1 MAGSVNRRTFTKAVL
16 AGLGATA
23 MPQVGAGAAPQ
34 TAVPGQSSPAKQL
47 RIGCTAL
54 VWNAVP
60 RSPENLEPAVR
71 DMSELGYKGFETF
84 GEVIEDWDK
93 KGTLEKLIAQYQIP
107 LISAYSTLDV
117 INPAAR
123 KDEIARIVRWG
134 KILKKHGASF
144 MVIAVGG
151 AKREGYDF
159 AAHRANIVSSLNDYG
174 KAMADLGLGSGLH
187 QHTNTPI
194 ETRDEVYAVMESVDT
209 RVFKFAPDVGQLQKG
224 GADAAKVVKDF
235 ASITVHMHL
244 KDFVNGPHMG
254 GYSPLGIGMVDLKSI
269 LETMEQANPKANIMH
284 ELDGSRNMPYTA
296 AADRGNQQVV
306 SAEARLHARELT
318 LSRLA
323 VARVTVVRKGRRL
336 YEHAAA
342 AADRPPDHPQTG
354 RRTARRAVNT
364 AENRS
369 EGRQRANQC
378 RIHRRRHH
386 G

>member
-1 MAGSVNRRTFTKAVL
+1 VAGSVNRRTFTRAVL

-23 MPQVGAGAAPQ
+23 MPHAGASAAPA
-34 TAVPGQSSPAKQL
+34 AVPRQNSPAKQL

-54 VWNAVP
+54 VWNSVP

-84 GEVIEDWDK
+84 GEVLEDWDK
-93 KGTLEKLIAQYQIP
+93 KGTLEKLIAQYRIP

-123 KDEIARIVRWG
+123 KDEIARIVRWAG
-134 KILKKHGASF
+134 ILKKHGASF

-151 AKREGYDF
+151 ARREGYDF

-187 QHTNTPI
+187 QHTGTPI
-194 ETRDEVYAVMESVDT
+194 ETRDEVYAVMENVDT
-209 RVFKFAPDVGQLQKG
+209 KVFKFAPDVGQLQKG

-296 AADRGNQQVV
+296 RQ
-306 SAEARLHARELT
+306 
-318 LSRLA
+318 
-323 VARVTVVRKGRRL
+323 
-336 YEHAAA
+336 
-342 AADRPPDHPQTG
+342 
-354 RRTARRAVNT
+354 T
-364 AENRS
+364 AEIS
-369 EGRQRANQC
+369 KWYLQKLGYAL
-378 RIHRRRHH
+378 
-386 G
+386 GT

>member
-1 MAGSVNRRTFTKAVL
+1 MFTKAVL
-16 AGLGATA
+16 AGLGAA
-23 MPQVGAGAAPQ
+23 GMPHVGARAAPE
-34 TAVPGQSSPAKQL
+34 ARVPGQGSTAKQL

-54 VWNAVP
+54 VWNTFP
-60 RSPENLEPAVR
+60 RSPENLEAAVR

-93 KGTLEKLIAQYQIP
+93 KGTLEKLIAQYKIP

-117 INPAAR
+117 IDPAAR
-123 KDEIARIVRWG
+123 KEEIATIVRWG
-134 KILKKHGASF
+134 RILKKHGASF
-144 MVIAVGG
+144 MVIAVRG

-159 AAHRANIVSSLNDYG
+159 AAHRANIVASLNDYG
-174 KAMADLGLGSGLH
+174 KAIADLGLGSGLH

-296 AADRGNQQVV
+296 RQ
-306 SAEARLHARELT
+306 
-318 LSRLA
+318 
-323 VARVTVVRKGRRL
+323 
-336 YEHAAA
+336 
-342 AADRPPDHPQTG
+342 
-354 RRTARRAVNT
+354 T
-364 AENRS
+364 AEIS
-369 EGRQRANQC
+369 KWYLQKLGYAL
-378 RIHRRRHH
+378 
-386 G
+386 GS

>member
-1 MAGSVNRRTFTKAVL
+1 
-16 AGLGATA
+16 
-23 MPQVGAGAAPQ
+23 
-34 TAVPGQSSPAKQL
+34 
-47 RIGCTAL
+47 
-54 VWNAVP
+54 
-60 RSPENLEPAVR
+60 
-71 DMSELGYKGFETF
+71 
-84 GEVIEDWDK
+84 
-93 KGTLEKLIAQYQIP
+93 
-107 LISAYSTLDV
+107 
-117 INPAAR
+117 
-123 KDEIARIVRWG
+123 
-134 KILKKHGASF
+134 
-144 MVIAVGG
+144 MVIAVRG

-159 AAHRANIVSSLNDYG
+159 AAHRANIVSALNDYG
-174 KAMADLGLGSGLH
+174 KAMADLGVGSGLH

-296 AADRGNQQVV
+296 RQTAEISKWYLQKLGYMLEDLKAARRAQKRRSGFGGRT
-306 SAEARLHARELT
+306 SMST
-318 LSRLA
+318 LLQ
-323 VARVTVVRKGRRL
+323 
-336 YEHAAA
+336 
-342 AADRPPDHPQTG
+342 RPIG
-354 RRTARRAVNT
+354 RRTILKQGAGLLVAPLILPRIGLKA
-364 AENRS
+364 AE
-369 EGRQRANQC
+369 RANQC

>member
-1 MAGSVNRRTFTKAVL
+1 MKFFGVPVTGEISCAPASEVAMGSVSRRTFTKTVM
-16 AGLGATA
+16 AGISATA
-23 MPQVGAGAAPQ
+23 MPRIAPRAASAAPGAATTVQ
-34 TAVPGQSSPAKQL
+34 ATTAKQL

-54 VWNAVP
+54 VWNTFP
-60 RSPENLEPAVR
+60 RSPEALETAVR

-84 GEVIEDWDK
+84 GEVVEDWDK
-93 KGTLEKLIAQYQIP
+93 KGTLEKLIAQYKIP
-107 LISAYSTLDV
+107 LISAYSTLNV
-117 INPAAR
+117 IDPSAR
-123 KDEIARIVRWG
+123 KDEIATIVRWG
-134 KILKKHGASF
+134 KILKKHGANF

-159 AAHRANIVSSLNDYG
+159 AAHRANIVASLNDYG

-254 GYSPLGIGMVDLKSI
+254 GYSPLGIGIVDLKSI

-284 ELDGSRNMPYTA
+284 ELDGSRNMPYTP
-296 AADRGNQQVV
+296 RQ
-306 SAEARLHARELT
+306 
-318 LSRLA
+318 
-323 VARVTVVRKGRRL
+323 
-336 YEHAAA
+336 
-342 AADRPPDHPQTG
+342 
-354 RRTARRAVNT
+354 T
-364 AENRS
+364 AEIS
-369 EGRQRANQC
+369 KWYLQKLGYAFTS
-378 RIHRRRHH
+378 
-386 G
+386 

>member
-1 MAGSVNRRTFTKAVL
+1 VERSVNRRTFTKTVL
-16 AGLGATA
+16 AGLGAA
-23 MPQVGAGAAPQ
+23 GIPGGASAASG
-34 TAVPGQSSPAKQL
+34 TAVPRQGSPAKQL

-54 VWNAVP
+54 VWNAFP

-71 DMSELGYKGFETF
+71 DMAELGYKGFESF

-93 KGTLEKLIAQYQIP
+93 KGTLETLIAQHRIP

-123 KDEIARIVRWG
+123 KDEIATILRWG
-134 KILKKHGASF
+134 RILKKHNAGF
-144 MVIAVGG
+144 LVIAVRG
-151 AKREGYDF
+151 AERKGYDF
-159 AAHRANIVSSLNDYG
+159 AAHRANIISALNDYG
-174 KAMADLGLGSGLH
+174 KAMADIGVATGLH

-194 ETRDEVYAVMESVDT
+194 ETRDEVYAVMENVDT

-224 GADAAKVVKDF
+224 GADAAKVIKDF

-296 AADRGNQQVV
+296 RQ
-306 SAEARLHARELT
+306 
-318 LSRLA
+318 
-323 VARVTVVRKGRRL
+323 
-336 YEHAAA
+336 
-342 AADRPPDHPQTG
+342 
-354 RRTARRAVNT
+354 T
-364 AENRS
+364 AEIS
-369 EGRQRANQC
+369 KWYLQKLGYMQ
-378 RIHRRRHH
+378 
-386 G
+386 GT

>member
-1 MAGSVNRRTFTKAVL
+1 VRDSLNRRTFTKAVL
-16 AGLGATA
+16 SAAAASVGTRATA
-23 MPQVGAGAAPQ
+23 GGILPPEGGSHQASPPPQSP
-34 TAVPGQSSPAKQL
+34 PGNTAKQL

-54 VWNAVP
+54 VWNAGP
-60 RSPENLEPAVR
+60 RTPENLEAAVR

-84 GEVIEDWDK
+84 GEVIEDWEN
-93 KGTLEKLIAQYQIP
+93 KGALAKLIAQHRIP

-123 KDEIARIVRWG
+123 KDEIATIVKWG
-134 KILKKHGASF
+134 NILKKHGASF
-144 MVIAVGG
+144 MVVAVKG
-151 AKREGYDF
+151 ANRKDNYDF
-159 AAHRANIVSSLNDYG
+159 NAHRANIVAALNDYG
-174 KAMADLGLGSGLH
+174 KAMADIGLGSGLH

-284 ELDGSRNMPYTA
+284 ELDGSRNMPYTP
-296 AADRGNQQVV
+296 RQ
-306 SAEARLHARELT
+306 
-318 LSRLA
+318 
-323 VARVTVVRKGRRL
+323 
-336 YEHAAA
+336 
-342 AADRPPDHPQTG
+342 
-354 RRTARRAVNT
+354 T
-364 AENRS
+364 AEIS
-369 EGRQRANQC
+369 KWYLQKLGYPL
-378 RIHRRRHH
+378 
-386 G
+386 GS

>member
-1 MAGSVNRRTFTKAVL
+1 MNRRTFTRAVL

-23 MPQVGAGAAPQ
+23 VSDLRVGAAAAPSLS
-34 TAVPGQSSPAKQL
+34 PQSNAPKQL

-54 VWNAVP
+54 VWNAGP
-60 RSPENLEPAVR
+60 RTPENLESAVR

-93 KGTLEKLIAQYQIP
+93 KGTLEKLIAQYRIP

-117 INPAAR
+117 INSAAR
-123 KDEIARIVRWG
+123 QDEIARIVRWG
-134 KILKKHGASF
+134 KILKKHGAGF
-144 MVIAVGG
+144 MVIAVSG

-254 GYSPLGIGMVDLKSI
+254 GYSPLGIGTVDLKSI

-284 ELDGSRNMPYTA
+284 ELDGSKNMPYTA
-296 AADRGNQQVV
+296 RQ
-306 SAEARLHARELT
+306 
-318 LSRLA
+318 
-323 VARVTVVRKGRRL
+323 
-336 YEHAAA
+336 
-342 AADRPPDHPQTG
+342 
-354 RRTARRAVNT
+354 T
-364 AENRS
+364 AEIS
-369 EGRQRANQC
+369 KWYLQKLGYMS
-378 RIHRRRHH
+378 
-386 G
+386 

>member
-1 MAGSVNRRTFTKAVL
+1 VEGSVNRRTFAKTLL
-16 AGLGATA
+16 AGLGATGLLEGTA
-23 MPQVGAGAAPQ
+23 SLARATAAARQ
-34 TAVPGQSSPAKQL
+34 NSPGKQL

-54 VWNAVP
+54 VWNVFP
-60 RSPENLEPAVR
+60 RSPEPLETAVR

-93 KGTLEKLIAQYQIP
+93 RGALEKLIAQYRIP

-134 KILKKHGASF
+134 GILKKYNAGF

-151 AKREGYDF
+151 ANRKGYDF
-159 AAHRANIVSSLNDYG
+159 AAHRTNIVASLNDYG
-174 KAMADLGLGSGLH
+174 KAMADIGLGSGLH
-187 QHTNTPI
+187 QHTGTPI
-194 ETRDEVYAVMESVDT
+194 ETRDEVYAVMEAVDT

-224 GADAAKVVKDF
+224 GADAAQVIKDF

-296 AADRGNQQVV
+296 RQ
-306 SAEARLHARELT
+306 
-318 LSRLA
+318 
-323 VARVTVVRKGRRL
+323 
-336 YEHAAA
+336 
-342 AADRPPDHPQTG
+342 
-354 RRTARRAVNT
+354 T
-364 AENRS
+364 AEISKWYLQKLGYMLGNS
-369 EGRQRANQC
+369 
-378 RIHRRRHH
+378 
-386 G
+386 

>member
-1 MAGSVNRRTFTKAVL
+1 VL

-23 MPQVGAGAAPQ
+23 MPRVGAGAAPES
-34 TAVPGQSSPAKQL
+34 ALPRQSSTAKQL

-54 VWNAVP
+54 VWNVVP
-60 RSPENLEPAVR
+60 RSPEPLETAVR

-93 KGTLEKLIAQYQIP
+93 KGTLEKLIAQHRIP

-123 KDEIARIVRWG
+123 KDEIATIVRWG
-134 KILKKHGASF
+134 KILKRYGATF
-144 MVIAVGG
+144 MVVAVRG

-159 AAHRANIVSSLNDYG
+159 AAHRANIVSALNDYG
-174 KAMADLGLGSGLH
+174 AAMADLGLGAGLH

-284 ELDGSRNMPYTA
+284 ELDGSRNMPYTP
-296 AADRGNQQVV
+296 RQ
-306 SAEARLHARELT
+306 
-318 LSRLA
+318 
-323 VARVTVVRKGRRL
+323 
-336 YEHAAA
+336 
-342 AADRPPDHPQTG
+342 
-354 RRTARRAVNT
+354 T
-364 AENRS
+364 AEIS
-369 EGRQRANQC
+369 KWYLQKLGYAL
-378 RIHRRRHH
+378 
-386 G
+386 GT